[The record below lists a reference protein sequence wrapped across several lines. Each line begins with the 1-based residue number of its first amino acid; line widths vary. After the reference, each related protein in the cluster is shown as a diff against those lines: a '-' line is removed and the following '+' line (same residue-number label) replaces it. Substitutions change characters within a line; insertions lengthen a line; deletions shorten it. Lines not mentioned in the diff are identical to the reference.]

1 MQEDFYKVLGVGRD
15 ATETDIQNAY
25 RDLAR
30 KYHPDLNTDDASAKE
45 KFQAV
50 QQAYEVLSDPE
61 KRQQYDQFG
70 SEFESHAGHGPQRRP
85 REYGPG
91 GQSFEEVDL
100 SQIFGQQF
108 GEGGATGFSDVFRQF
123 TRGGQRRRRAARRGN
138 DLSHELKVSFKTSI
152 EGGEVRISLRRED
165 GQTETITV
173 KIPIGIEENKKIRL
187 RGQGAP
193 SPNGG
198 PPGDILIT
206 VRVDKHPWFHR
217 RGEDLD
223 VRVPLTLAEAAAGC
237 KVDVPTPQGTIAV
250 KVPPCTS
257 SGTKLRVKG
266 HGVRRQSGKT
276 GDLYAEVMIVMPD
289 SLTDQQIEWFKQLN
303 GSSSDP
309 RTKLK
314 W

>member
-1 MQEDFYKVLGVGRD
+1 MQEDFYKVLGVGRN

-25 RDLAR
+25 RELAR
-30 KYHPDLNTDDASAKE
+30 KYHPDLNADDASAKE

-50 QQAYEVLSDPE
+50 QHAYEVLSDPE
-61 KRQQYDQFG
+61 KRQQYDRFG
-70 SEFESHAGHGPQRRP
+70 TAFEAGPG
-85 REYGPG
+85 YGPRG
-91 GQSFEEVDL
+91 RARQYGPDGPSFEDIDL
-100 SQIFGQQF
+100 SQIFGGQF
-108 GEGGATGFSDVFRQF
+108 GEGGMGGFGDVFRQF
-123 TRGGQRRRRAARRGN
+123 TRGGQRRRRARRGN
-138 DLSHELKVSFKTSI
+138 DLSHDLKVSFKTSV
-152 EGGEVRISLRRED
+152 EGGEARISVRRED
-165 GQTETITV
+165 GQSETITV
-173 KIPIGIEENKKIRL
+173 RIPAGIEDGKKIRL

-206 VRVDKHPWFHR
+206 VRVEKHPWFHR
-217 RGEDLD
+217 RGDDLD

-266 HGVRRQSGKT
+266 HGVQRQGGKS

-289 SLTDQQIEWFKQLN
+289 SLTDQQIEWLQQLN

>member
-1 MQEDFYKVLGVGRD
+1 MQEDFYKVLGVGRN
-15 ATETDIQNAY
+15 ATDTDIQNAY

-30 KYHPDLNTDDASAKE
+30 QYHPDLNADDALAKE

-50 QQAYEVLSDPE
+50 QQAYEVLGDPE

-70 SEFESHAGHGPQRRP
+70 SAFRSEPEYGPQGGSRH
-85 REYGPG
+85 YGPG
-91 GQSFEEVDL
+91 GQSFEDIDL
-100 SQIFGQQF
+100 SQMFGEQF
-108 GEGGATGFSDVFRQF
+108 GERGMDGLGDVFRQF
-123 TRGGQRRRRAARRGN
+123 TRGGQRRRRPRRGN
-138 DLSHELKVSFKTSI
+138 DLSHDLKVSFKSSI
-152 EGGEVRISLRRED
+152 EGGEARISVRRED
-165 GQTETITV
+165 GQSETITV
-173 KIPIGIEENKKIRL
+173 KIPAGIEDSKKIRL

-206 VRVDKHPWFHR
+206 VHVDKHPWFHR
-217 RGEDLD
+217 RGDDLE
-223 VRVPLTLAEAAAGC
+223 VRVPLTLAEAATGC

-257 SGTKLRVKG
+257 SGTKLRIKG
-266 HGVRRQSGKT
+266 HGVRRQGGKT
-276 GDLYAEVMIVMPD
+276 GGDLYAEVMIVMPD
-289 SLTDQQIEWFKQLN
+289 SLTDQQIEWLQQLN